1 LSFSKN
7 KIWKFQALIL
17 SSAPEPAAAT
27 KATAAES
34 SAAEAIA
41 AAALKVLEA
50 LALLPA
56 TLPILRLSLHVL
68 HFGGRTSAGPIVAI
82 AAGTVVA
89 GRR

>member
-1 LSFSKN
+1 MS
-7 KIWKFQALIL
+7 
-17 SSAPEPAAAT
+17 SSAPESA
-27 KATAAES
+27 AAES
-34 SAAEAIA
+34 TTTDATTAAEAIA

-68 HFGGRTSAGPIVAI
+68 HFGGRTSARPVVAI

-89 GRR
+89 ARC